1 MSSFLQSQI
10 RNRAENVQSVAD
22 SLNQTKGGYFDE
34 IRGAAE
40 NSYNLNLEEYADE
53 LNSEISKQ
61 IAEKSEGVNV
71 LLQTPVFYNTGKDFY
86 SALGDTGKLPFD
98 YIGTGVKKVAGKTIE
113 NISKGVNNKLD
124 EGRALVEKVKG
135 NINDFISLP
144 TDQERAR
151 ALGTYSTTTKLTEEV
166 PPPQPQI
173 SEKEYN
179 EIYDGDIQP
188 QQRKF
193 PRPEPKEEN
202 PLTEPVAETVVEPVT
217 EPVTEPV
224 VEPVVEPVTVPV
236 VEPVAAPTEE
246 PLVGG
251 FMRGE
256 TKINDGAYRIG
267 KSPTAIANTPPPQE
281 VQGPLV
287 ITRGDG
293 VTSTNLLEAESGSR
307 GGFASGLLV
316 KTPNELKLID
326 AANAAK
332 TASAVTVEDAVT
344 PIVAEDAVA
353 PIIAPLVAGDAAL
366 AETGVGAPVAG
377 AIAVL
382 GGIGFG
388 LYELLGHHS
397 HKPKTPNMP
406 DFTPTPF
413 QSQYNAASAVLANT
427 SNVVNSAQGTMD
439 F

>member
-34 IRGAAE
+34 IKGAAE

-61 IAEKSEGVNV
+61 IAQKSEGVNV
-71 LLQTPVFYNTGKDFY
+71 LLQTPIFYNTGKDFY

-166 PPPQPQI
+166 PPPQPQQI
-173 SEKEYN
+173 SEEEYN
-179 EIYDGDIQP
+179 DIYDGDIQP
-188 QQRKF
+188 RQRKF
-193 PRPEPKEEN
+193 PLPEPKEEN
-202 PLTEPVAETVVEPVT
+202 PLAEPVAEPVTEPVAET
-217 EPVTEPV
+217 
-224 VEPVVEPVTVPV
+224 
-236 VEPVAAPTEE
+236 VAAPTEE

-281 VQGPLV
+281 VQEPLV
-287 ITRGDG
+287 ITRADG
-293 VTSTNLLEAESGSR
+293 TTSTNLLEAESGSR

-316 KTPNELKLID
+316 KSPNELKLID
-326 AANAAK
+326 AANAGK
-332 TASAVTVEDAVT
+332 TAEAATVEDAVA
-344 PIVAEDAVA
+344 PAVIEDAVA
-353 PIIAPLVAGDAAL
+353 PIIPLVGADAAL
-366 AETGVGAPVAG
+366 AETGIGAPVAG

-382 GGIGFG
+382 GGIGYG

-413 QSQYNAASAVLANT
+413 QSQYNATSSILANT

>member
-34 IRGAAE
+34 IKGAAE

-61 IAEKSEGVNV
+61 IAQKSEGVNV
-71 LLQTPVFYNTGKDFY
+71 LLQTPIFYNTGKDFY

-151 ALGTYSTTTKLTEEV
+151 TLGTYSTTTKLTEEV
-166 PPPQPQI
+166 PPPQPQQI
-173 SEKEYN
+173 SEEEYN
-179 EIYDGDIQP
+179 DIYDGDIQP
-188 QQRKF
+188 RQRKF
-193 PRPEPKEEN
+193 PLPEPKEEN
-202 PLTEPVAETVVEPVT
+202 PLAEPVAETVAEPVAET
-217 EPVTEPV
+217 
-224 VEPVVEPVTVPV
+224 
-236 VEPVAAPTEE
+236 VAAPTEE

-281 VQGPLV
+281 VQEPLV
-287 ITRGDG
+287 ITRADG
-293 VTSTNLLEAESGSR
+293 TTSTNLLEAESGSR

-326 AANAAK
+326 AANAGK
-332 TASAVTVEDAVT
+332 TAEAATVEDAVA
-344 PIVAEDAVA
+344 PIAVEDTVA

-366 AETGVGAPVAG
+366 AETGIGAPVAG

-382 GGIGFG
+382 GGIGYG

-413 QSQYNAASAVLANT
+413 QSQYNATSAVLANT

>member
-34 IRGAAE
+34 IKGAAE

-61 IAEKSEGVNV
+61 IAQKSEGVNV
-71 LLQTPVFYNTGKDFY
+71 LLQTPIFYNTGKDFY

-135 NINDFISLP
+135 NIKDFTSLP

-151 ALGTYSTTTKLTEEV
+151 TLGTYSTTTKLTQDV
-166 PPPQPQI
+166 PPQQI
-173 SEKEYN
+173 SEEEYN
-179 EIYDGDIQP
+179 DIYDGDIQP
-188 QQRKF
+188 RQRKF
-193 PRPEPKEEN
+193 PLPEPKEEN
-202 PLTEPVAETVVEPVT
+202 PLAEPVTEPVAET
-217 EPVTEPV
+217 
-224 VEPVVEPVTVPV
+224 
-236 VEPVAAPTEE
+236 VAAPTEE

-251 FMRGE
+251 YMRGE

-281 VQGPLV
+281 VQEPLV
-287 ITRGDG
+287 ITRADG
-293 VTSTNLLEAESGSR
+293 TTSTNLLEAESGSR

-316 KTPNELKLID
+316 KSPNELKLID
-326 AANAAK
+326 AANAGK
-332 TASAVTVEDAVT
+332 TAEAATVEDAVA
-344 PIVAEDAVA
+344 PAVIEDAVA
-353 PIIAPLVAGDAAL
+353 PIIPLVGADAAL
-366 AETGVGAPVAG
+366 AETGIGAPVAG

-382 GGIGFG
+382 GGIGYG

-413 QSQYNAASAVLANT
+413 QSQYNATSSILANT

>member
-34 IRGAAE
+34 IKGAAE

-61 IAEKSEGVNV
+61 IAQKSEGVNV
-71 LLQTPVFYNTGKDFY
+71 LLQTPIFYNTGKDFY
-86 SALGDTGKLPFD
+86 GALGDTGKVPFD
-98 YIGTGVKKVAGKTIE
+98 YVGTGVKKVAGKTIE

-151 ALGTYSTTTKLTEEV
+151 SLGTYSTTTRMTQDV
-166 PPPQPQI
+166 PPPQSQQI
-173 SEKEYN
+173 SEEEYN
-179 EIYDGDIQP
+179 DIYDGDIQP
-188 QQRKF
+188 RQRKF
-193 PRPEPKEEN
+193 PLPEPKEEN
-202 PLTEPVAETVVEPVT
+202 PLAETVAEPVAET
-217 EPVTEPV
+217 
-224 VEPVVEPVTVPV
+224 
-236 VEPVAAPTEE
+236 VAAPTEE

-256 TKINDGAYRIG
+256 TKINDGAFRIG

-281 VQGPLV
+281 AQEPLV
-287 ITRGDG
+287 ITRADG
-293 VTSTNLLEAESGSR
+293 TTSTNLLEAESGSR

-316 KTPNELKLID
+316 KSPNELKLID

-332 TASAVTVEDAVT
+332 TNIAETAEAATVENAVA
-344 PIVAEDAVA
+344 PVAVEDAVA
-353 PIIAPLVAGDAAL
+353 PIIAPLVGADAAL
-366 AETGVGAPVAG
+366 AESGIGAPVAG

-382 GGIGFG
+382 GGLGYG

-413 QSQYNAASAVLANT
+413 QSQYNAGSAILANT

>member
-34 IRGAAE
+34 IKGAAE

-61 IAEKSEGVNV
+61 IAQKSEGVNV
-71 LLQTPVFYNTGKDFY
+71 LLQTPIFYNTGKDFY

-166 PPPQPQI
+166 PPPQPQQI
-173 SEKEYN
+173 SEEEYN
-179 EIYDGDIQP
+179 DIYDGDIQP
-188 QQRKF
+188 RQRKF
-193 PRPEPKEEN
+193 PLPEPKEEN
-202 PLTEPVAETVVEPVT
+202 PLAEPVAETVAEPVAET
-217 EPVTEPV
+217 
-224 VEPVVEPVTVPV
+224 
-236 VEPVAAPTEE
+236 VAAPTEE

-267 KSPTAIANTPPPQE
+267 KSPNAIANTPPPQE
-281 VQGPLV
+281 VQEPLV
-287 ITRGDG
+287 ITRADG
-293 VTSTNLLEAESGSR
+293 TTSTNLLEAESGSR

-326 AANAAK
+326 AANAGK
-332 TASAVTVEDAVT
+332 TAEAATVEDAVA
-344 PIVAEDAVA
+344 PIAVEDTVA

-366 AETGVGAPVAG
+366 AETGIGAPVAG

-382 GGIGFG
+382 GGIGYG

-413 QSQYNAASAVLANT
+413 QSQYNATSSILANT